1 VLRAKGATFTDSLGQ
16 RPRICGAPKAPAL
29 KARFTSGNSPSGM
42 FGIEEP
48 SVEFESRFQ
57 RSIIWAISISWGRW
71 PRLQMRQRLW
81 RYRETTNPRLV
92 LRFSEANGANQSPPL
107 KPAQPKN
114 AEQPTR
120 DRRRLGNDRATNLD
134 VIESE
139 LEIVAIG
146 LPTGEQ

>member
-1 VLRAKGATFTDSLGQ
+1 
-16 RPRICGAPKAPAL
+16 
-29 KARFTSGNSPSGM
+29 
-42 FGIEEP
+42 
-48 SVEFESRFQ
+48 
-57 RSIIWAISISWGRW
+57 
-71 PRLQMRQRLW
+71 MRQRLW

-92 LRFSEANGANQSPPL
+92 LRFPEANGANQSPPL

-114 AEQPTR
+114 AEQATR